1 MSKKN
6 KLLAVLFIIGCIGI
20 VCIAGVVKIAS
31 RSNFGDDD
39 VICEGAS
46 VDGVDIGG
54 MTKSEAASA
63 IDRHISKLTERQINV
78 NVNGESVPASFGAVG
93 FKVKDNNYVEK
104 AYEIGKKGNY
114 FEKFLE
120 LATTRKKDITYKLS
134 YYVDKDITRQF
145 VEERCS
151 VYDVKARNSKL
162 KLKNGKFVAT
172 EEKTGIAVQ
181 VEDTVSAIVS
191 KVEKYDKDTPV
202 SVDAVV
208 KTTEPKYSKELVSKC
223 KDLLGT
229 YTTDYSSS
237 TAARANNIQT
247 AVGYI
252 NGTVIYPGQTF
263 STIKVIK
270 DRTEENGYQSAP
282 EYSSGKVVAGIGGG
296 VCQVSTTLY
305 NAVINAELE
314 VVERSPHSMVVHYVP
329 VSRDAAISG
338 TYKDFKF
345 KNNTDVPVYI
355 AGSAEGGCITF
366 KIYGEETRQA
376 NRKIKF
382 EPETVETIQPG
393 PEVVTV
399 DPSQPASYRQVTQSA
414 HVGYKAKLWKI
425 VYIDGV
431 QEEKVLVN
439 TSSYSAEPQYVTVGK
454 AIEPSPEPTQEPDAK
469 ASETPAV
476 TKKPET
482 TKSPKS
488 TKSPAED
495 KKTPDKPKK
504 SGQ

>member
-31 RSNFGDDD
+31 RSNFGDED

-46 VDGVDIGG
+46 IDGVDIGG
-54 MTKSEAASA
+54 MTKSEAALA
-63 IDRHISKLTERQINV
+63 VDRHISKLTERQINV
-78 NVNGESVPASFGAVG
+78 NVNGESVPATFGAVG
-93 FKVKDNNYVEK
+93 FKVKDNDYVEK
-104 AYEIGKKGNY
+104 AYEIGKKGNF
-114 FEKFLE
+114 FEKFFE
-120 LATTRKKDITYKLS
+120 IATVKEKDITYNLS
-134 YYVDKDITRQF
+134 YYADENVTRQF

-151 VYDVKARNSKL
+151 VYDVKAKNSKL
-162 KLKNGKFVAT
+162 KLKNGKFTAT
-172 EEKTGIAVQ
+172 KERTGVAVQ
-181 VEDTVSAIVS
+181 VDDTVSAIVS
-191 KVEKYDKDTPV
+191 KIEKHDKKDAPV

-208 KTTEPKYSKELVSKC
+208 ETTEPKYTKEMVSKC
-223 KDLLGT
+223 KDLLGS

-237 TAARANNIQT
+237 TAARANNVRT
-247 AVGYI
+247 AVNYI

-282 EYSSGKVVAGIGGG
+282 EYSSGKVVDGIGGG

-355 AGSAEGGCITF
+355 AGSAEGGCISF
-366 KIYGEETRQA
+366 KIYGEETRPD
-376 NRKIKF
+376 NRKIEF
-382 EPETVETIQPG
+382 QSETTETIQPG
-393 PEVVTV
+393 DEVVTV
-399 DPSQPASYRQVTQSA
+399 DPSQPASYRVVTQSA

-431 QEEKVLVN
+431 QTEKILLN
-439 TSSYSAEPQYVTVGK
+439 SSSYNAEPQYVTVGK
-454 AIEPSPEPTQEPDAK
+454 AVEPSPEPSKAPDVK
-469 ASETPAV
+469 ESETPAA
-476 TKKPET
+476 TKKPAATEEPKKT
-482 TKSPKS
+482 TSPKATKSPG
-488 TKSPAED
+488 
-495 KKTPDKPKK
+495 KPK